1 MMRLPPPQHH
11 KPDIL
16 LVLVCAV
23 GIAFLVTLSI
33 HAELVQEP
41 ESGIVTKSPLNSP
54 DTPNTIALVNGFR

>member
-1 MMRLPPPQHH
+1 MMRLQPPQHH

-41 ESGIVTKSPLNSP
+41 QSSSVIKSRLPSP
-54 DTPNTIALVNGFR
+54 GAPNTVASVSGFR